1 MNFRRLFTL
10 AALGTAIFIA
20 LGTSAMQAAA
30 SAAGDPKVDLCHK
43 TGKGYQPITVSSNA
57 LGAHLSHGDVQQPN
71 GAVPGTPGYVFD
83 GRCNAV
89 TWNYGVNVAPDF
101 SAQDPASPGNLF
113 VGSGI
118 PAENF
123 GVARNETAGIEL
135 GMMVLYRQGPTVVA
149 TDNYADGVLNFN
161 VASGA
166 QSTANGSSSNNA
178 NRAAWNYTFSIATGL
193 NGATTDLNDFTF
205 RLLYDVDPGPGTT
218 YRTMTLEAE
227 VTPQPAGESGFQWR
241 DQSALVFINDDEG
254 NANVTQ
260 NSQNYAFGFYQAF
273 LTSPYGPGNSFA
285 GPAKFDFIL
294 QALDGSQ
301 IVASNHIAVNVA
313 P

>member
-10 AALGTAIFIA
+10 AALGAAIFIA
-20 LGTSAMQAAA
+20 LGSAGMQPAA

-43 TGKGYQPITVSSNA
+43 TGKGYQPISVSSNA
-57 LGAHLSHGDVQQPN
+57 LSAHLSHGDVQQPN
-71 GAVPGTPGYVFD
+71 GVVPGTPGYVFD

-89 TWNYGVNVAPDF
+89 TWNYAVNIAPDF

-161 VASGA
+161 VASGP

-178 NRAAWNYTFSIATGL
+178 SRAAWNYTFSIATGL
-193 NGATTDLNDFTF
+193 NGATTDLNDYTF
-205 RLLYDVDPGPGTT
+205 RLLYDVDPGPGAT

-227 VTPQPAGESGFQWR
+227 ATPQAAGQSGFQWR
-241 DQSALVFINDDEG
+241 DQSTLVFINDDEG

-273 LTSPYGPGNSFA
+273 LTAPYGPGNSFA

-301 IVASNHIAVNVA
+301 IIASNHIAVNVA